1 MFFELTLVPRSGA
14 EQPGERLTSEGEV
27 AVGDGDPESACESR
41 LADGSAVTLRLIRP
55 EDAERLRRLFYRLSP
70 ETVYWRFF
78 TPIRVPRE
86 EVLEHF
92 ARVDHHSR
100 DAVVAVSADEVV
112 GVARYDQ
119 TEGTEEA
126 DTAIVV
132 EDAWQG
138 RGLAKVLLRRLAEVA
153 RGRGFRTF
161 TALIL
166 GENVRA
172 RHLYSAVFADIDAEL
187 DGSEWHLRIPLEGP
201 RAGSR

>member
-1 MFFELTLVPRSGA
+1 MCVP
-14 EQPGERLTSEGEV
+14 
-27 AVGDGDPESACESR
+27 
-41 LADGSAVTLRLIRP
+41 LADGTAVTLRLIRP

-78 TPIRVPRE
+78 TPIRAPRE

-92 ARVDHHSR
+92 ARVDHQTR
-100 DAVVAVSADEVV
+100 EAVVAVTADEVV

-119 TEGTEEA
+119 AKGTKEA
-126 DTAIVV
+126 DTAILV

-153 RGRGFRTF
+153 CGRGIRTF

-172 RHLYSAVFADIDAEL
+172 RHLYSAVFADIEAEL
-187 DGSEWHLRIPLEGP
+187 DGSEWHLRISLDGP
-201 RAGSR
+201 EAGCR

>member
-1 MFFELTLVPRSGA
+1 M
-14 EQPGERLTSEGEV
+14 
-27 AVGDGDPESACESR
+27 GDGDPESECVFR
-41 LADGSAVTLRLIRP
+41 LADGTAVTLRLIEP
-55 EDAERLRRLFYRLSP
+55 ADAERLRRLFYRLSP

-92 ARVDHHSR
+92 ARVDHRTR
-100 DAVVAVSADEVV
+100 DAVVAVSDDEVV

-119 TEGTEEA
+119 VEETTEEA
-126 DTAIVV
+126 DTAILV

-153 RGRGFRTF
+153 CGRGFRTF

-172 RHLYSAVFADIDAEL
+172 RHLYSAVFAHIDAEL
-187 DGSEWHLRIPLEGP
+187 DGSEWHLRISLAGP
-201 RAGSR
+201 GAGCR

>member
-1 MFFELTLVPRSGA
+1 M
-14 EQPGERLTSEGEV
+14 ERASEGEV
-27 AVGDGDPESACESR
+27 AVGDGEPGSEPHVVLR
-41 LADGSAVTLRLIRP
+41 LADGTEVALRLIQP
-55 EDAERLRRLFYRLSP
+55 ADVERLRRLFYRLSP

-78 TPIRVPRE
+78 TPVHVPRE

-92 ARVDHHSR
+92 ARVDHQR
-100 DAVVAVSADEVV
+100 REAIVAVVAGEVV

-119 TEGTEEA
+119 AGGTEEA
-126 DTAIVV
+126 DTAILV

-138 RGLAKVLLRRLAEVA
+138 RGLAKLLLRRLAEVA
-153 RGRGFRTF
+153 SGRGICTF

-172 RHLYSAVFADIDAEL
+172 RQLYSTVFSDVHAEL
-187 DGSEWHLRIPLEGP
+187 DGSEWHLRISLQGP